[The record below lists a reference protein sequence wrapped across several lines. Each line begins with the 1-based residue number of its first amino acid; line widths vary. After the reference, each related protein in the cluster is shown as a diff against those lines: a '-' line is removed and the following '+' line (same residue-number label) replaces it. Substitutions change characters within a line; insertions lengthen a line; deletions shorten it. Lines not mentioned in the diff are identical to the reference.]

1 MTFGLTTVSWVFFRA
16 DSCAQAVAILL
27 RIVTA
32 AGACFP
38 LVLKE
43 LGLRTAKLWVLGV
56 SLVLFFTLDCL
67 EETIG
72 LRDRVVRTVWLR
84 YFLWAALLAAV
95 ALFGAYGTGYDAQ
108 EFVYF
113 RF

>member
-1 MTFGLTTVSWVFFRA
+1 MAG
-16 DSCAQAVAILL
+16 
-27 RIVTA
+27 
-32 AGACFP
+32 GACFP
-38 LVLKE
+38 LILTE
-43 LGLRTAKLWVLGV
+43 LGMSTAKLWVLGA

-67 EETIG
+67 EETVG

-84 YFLWAALLAAV
+84 CFLWAALLAAV
-95 ALFGAYGTGYDAQ
+95 ALFGAYGSGYDAK